1 MAQFCTRCGKPLS
14 PEGRFC
20 AACGAAVANATS
32 ASPMQPASSP
42 PPQQVPQF
50 TPVIAAAPPDAVTSG
65 ASSATSSTSD
75 AWTTVA
81 APEASP
87 AQSTP
92 FAPVDMSTTP
102 AASPSSPNQGW
113 ADVAPVNIP
122 TPAPSTNAPA
132 SEQQAA
138 FSPASFSAAAAPPPP
153 APNQQWSQTTPHA
166 SSASQQ
172 WSQPAPTAPNQ
183 QWSQTPANAFPSSP
197 PFSGAGQPRQRSVL
211 PKLIGIALVL
221 IFLVGVIVVGGV
233 VYVGYK
239 VQQKARAVTHDLSSL
254 ANDND
259 LKDLTKDAPTDAK
272 GAFEKLKGL
281 MGAISGKM
289 ASADGIPVLSPSDSV
304 TPCSASSFPAQDSAR
319 IPFKPGTIFTTAWG
333 VKYGD
338 VEARNSIDSIDDST
352 VSTTSAT
359 QEYKDDNGRMSREL
373 TISNRNCT
381 TDYQSADSYI
391 TVNSTRMPRLM
402 HDMTRYRLSDETFRA
417 IKSSGRTNL
426 NYVDIWNFG
435 NGVKLNREGGMLT
448 RVEPHDLKY
457 PMIVN
462 DQRVE
467 LPVIHLKGDFT
478 VVGKDPRPANLRP
491 TKSGGEIFVLDDPA
505 DPLVLNWRL
514 KDPLFHNGNFRVEIV
529 KINFPVAKPENVL
542 EKQLTKEKRAVT
554 YGIYFDFN
562 RDTLKPESDPVLKE
576 IAQAMTN
583 NPDWKLTVEGNTDN
597 IGGDNYNLDL
607 SRRRAAA
614 VKQALV
620 SQYNIA
626 ADRLLTGGFGASHP
640 VAPNDTL
647 EGRARNRRVELVRQ

>member
-1 MAQFCTRCGKPLS
+1 
-14 PEGRFC
+14 
-20 AACGAAVANATS
+20 V
-32 ASPMQPASSP
+32 
-42 PPQQVPQF
+42 
-50 TPVIAAAPPDAVTSG
+50 
-65 ASSATSSTSD
+65 
-75 AWTTVA
+75 
-81 APEASP
+81 
-87 AQSTP
+87 
-92 FAPVDMSTTP
+92 
-102 AASPSSPNQGW
+102 
-113 ADVAPVNIP
+113 
-122 TPAPSTNAPA
+122 
-132 SEQQAA
+132 
-138 FSPASFSAAAAPPPP
+138 
-153 APNQQWSQTTPHA
+153 
-166 SSASQQ
+166 
-172 WSQPAPTAPNQ
+172 
-183 QWSQTPANAFPSSP
+183 
-197 PFSGAGQPRQRSVL
+197 
-211 PKLIGIALVL
+211 
-221 IFLVGVIVVGGV
+221 VVGGV

-239 VQQKARAVTHDLSSL
+239 VQQKARAVSHDLSGL
-254 ANDND
+254 ASDND
-259 LKDLTKDAPTDAK
+259 LKDLTKNAPTDAK

-281 MGAISGKM
+281 VGAISGKM
-289 ASADGIPVLSPSDSV
+289 TSADGIPVLSSSDSV
-304 TPCSASSFPAQDSAR
+304 TPCEASSFPAQDGAR
-319 IPFKPGTIFTTAWG
+319 IPFKPGTVFTTAWG

-338 VEARNSIDSIDDST
+338 VEARNTINSIDDST
-352 VSTTSAT
+352 VSTTAAT
-359 QEYKDDNGRMSREL
+359 QEYKNDNGRMERAL
-373 TISNRNCT
+373 TISNQNCT
-381 TDYQSADSYI
+381 TDYRSSDSYI

-402 HDMTRYRLSDETFRA
+402 HDMTRYRLSDQTFRA

-435 NGVKLNREGGMLT
+435 NGVKLTREGGVLT

-467 LPVIHLKGDFT
+467 LPVIHLKGDIT
-478 VVGKDPRPANLRP
+478 DVGKDPRPVDQRP
-491 TKSGGEIFVLDDPA
+491 TKSGGEILVLDDPA

-542 EKQLTKEKRAVT
+542 EKQLIKEKRAVT

-562 RDTLKPESDPVLKE
+562 RDTLKSESEPVLKE

-640 VAPNDTL
+640 VATNDTL

>member
-1 MAQFCTRCGKPLS
+1 M
-14 PEGRFC
+14 
-20 AACGAAVANATS
+20 
-32 ASPMQPASSP
+32 
-42 PPQQVPQF
+42 
-50 TPVIAAAPPDAVTSG
+50 
-65 ASSATSSTSD
+65 
-75 AWTTVA
+75 
-81 APEASP
+81 
-87 AQSTP
+87 
-92 FAPVDMSTTP
+92 
-102 AASPSSPNQGW
+102 
-113 ADVAPVNIP
+113 
-122 TPAPSTNAPA
+122 
-132 SEQQAA
+132 
-138 FSPASFSAAAAPPPP
+138 
-153 APNQQWSQTTPHA
+153 
-166 SSASQQ
+166 
-172 WSQPAPTAPNQ
+172 
-183 QWSQTPANAFPSSP
+183 
-197 PFSGAGQPRQRSVL
+197 L

-221 IFLVGVIVVGGV
+221 ILLVGVVVVGGV

-239 VQQKARAVTHDLSSL
+239 VQQKARAVTHDLSGL
-254 ANDND
+254 ANDNG

-304 TPCSASSFPAQDSAR
+304 TPCSASSFSAQDNAR

-338 VEARNSIDSIDDST
+338 VEARNSVDSIDDST
-352 VSTTSAT
+352 VSTTAAT
-359 QEYKDDNGRMSREL
+359 QEYKNDNGRMSRAL
-373 TISNRNCT
+373 TTSNQNCT

-391 TVNSTRMPRLM
+391 TVNASDMPRLM

-426 NYVDIWNFG
+426 NYVDIWNLG
-435 NGVKLNREGGMLT
+435 NGVKLTREGGMLT

-514 KDPLFHNGNFRVEIV
+514 KNPLFHNGNFRVEIV

-597 IGGDNYNLDL
+597 IGGDNYNLEL